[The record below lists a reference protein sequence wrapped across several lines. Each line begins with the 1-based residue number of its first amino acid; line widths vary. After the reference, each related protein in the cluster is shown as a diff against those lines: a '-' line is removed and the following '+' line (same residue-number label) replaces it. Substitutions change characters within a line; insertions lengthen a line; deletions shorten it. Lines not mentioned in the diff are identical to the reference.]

1 MRGRHVLRWMAA
13 VLVGCVVGSGLVS
26 TTQAVATTPVRAEA
40 PVRVAAVNLV
50 RNPSFTDHA
59 DLMGFWRDVVAGNQQ
74 LISPWRVV
82 KHYGQMVSIENARN
96 DKESAFHMG
105 TWQSPAAGGN
115 TPGAVAQTLD
125 TLPGR
130 RVFVEFS
137 YAPLPHPSCQ
147 GQGNTG
153 LGRIK
158 ASARDGGDTGIVLG
172 DRTVVADTTN
182 VRWRTARVFT
192 FIPRSDTTSLYFESL
207 PGDSFCSLMFSR
219 VSAEEY

>member
-1 MRGRHVLRWMAA
+1 MRVLRGMRWVAA
-13 VLVGCVVGSGLVS
+13 ALVGCVVGTGMISATSAL
-26 TTQAVATTPVRAEA
+26 ATTPARAEEPVRA
-40 PVRVAAVNLV
+40 AAVNLV

-59 DLMGFWRDVVAGNQQ
+59 PLTGYWWDITTANQN

-82 KHYGQMVSIENARN
+82 KHYGQLVSIENAHNNR
-96 DKESAFHMG
+96 ESAFHMG
-105 TWQSPAAGGN
+105 SWQSPAAGGN

-125 TLPGR
+125 TQPGR
-130 RVFVEFS
+130 RVTVAFS

-147 GQGNTG
+147 SPGNTG

-158 ASARDGGDTGIVLG
+158 ASARDGGDTGIVLR
-172 DRTVVADTTN
+172 DRTVQADTAN
-182 VRWRTARVFT
+182 VRWRTEFFT
-192 FIPRSDTTSLYFESL
+192 FTPRSDTTSLYFESL

>member
-1 MRGRHVLRWMAA
+1 MRGRHDLRWVAA
-13 VLVGCVVGSGLVS
+13 VLVGCVVGTGLVS
-26 TTQAVATTPVRAEA
+26 TTPALATTPVRAED
-40 PVRVAAVNLV
+40 PVKVAAVNLV

-59 DLMGFWRDVVAGNQQ
+59 PLTGYWWDINTGNQH

-82 KHYGQMVSIENARN
+82 KHYGQLVSIENARN
-96 DKESAFHMG
+96 NKESAFHMG
-105 TWQSPAAGGN
+105 SWQSLAAGGN

-125 TLPGR
+125 TLPGT
-130 RVFVEFS
+130 RVVVRFS
-137 YAPLPHPSCQ
+137 YAPLPHPNCQ
-147 GQGNTG
+147 SPGNTG

-172 DRTVVADTTN
+172 DRTVEADTAN